1 MNTCRKLLALAAGF
15 VVAGTFALAEGVRA
29 QAGVAG
35 EDDDARAALPAE
47 SPMATQFAFSL
58 VADQTAPGAKAEVL
72 LTVKPEGGYTAE
84 LSATS
89 LPAPKSLASDATT
102 YVVWLYHPATHEK
115 ERVAALPPNA
125 RSGTVSFDV
134 GGQDFAVVVTAEPTD
149 QPEEWSAIAVLTGQ
163 PALPKPSVQPVQEMA
178 GLGRE
183 LKTPAPPAGVEAGE
197 AGGQPRRGGEAPTAD
212 DAPTAD
218 EAPAAGE
225 PREGHEAR
233 PGEGAQP
240 DEAAARVESEERRER
255 DAPTTD
261 VETMAPAP
269 HVTVRMELKG
279 SARARAARGELEV
292 DSDGTVRLT
301 AKKLPSLSALGAG
314 LNAFLVWAVDPAN
327 GRSQPLGA
335 LESAGDGAWTF
346 IGSGLQPGMAVVI
359 TAEPGPHAAL
369 RSGPVVLSG
378 RSEED

>member
-1 MNTCRKLLALAAGF
+1 MNAYHKLLALAAGF
-15 VVAGTFALAEGVRA
+15 VVAGTFALAEGARA

-35 EDDDARAALPAE
+35 EDDDGRAALPAE

-89 LPAPKSLASDATT
+89 LPAPKSLAPDATT

-115 ERVAALPPNA
+115 ERVAVLPPNA

-163 PALPKPSVQPVQEMA
+163 PALPKPSVQPMQEMA

-183 LKTPAPPAGVEAGE
+183 PKAPAPPAGAEAGG
-197 AGGQPRRGGEAPTAD
+197 AGGQPRRDG
-212 DAPTAD
+212 

-225 PREGHEAR
+225 PREGEEGG
-233 PGEGAQP
+233 PPEGAQP
-240 DEAAARVESEERRER
+240 DEAAAAAIEAPEHMEHDTTTPLLDSRVRIRRFENGGPM
-255 DAPTTD
+255 D
-261 VETMAPAP
+261 
-269 HVTVRMELKG
+269 LKG
-279 SARARAARGELEV
+279 STRAPDARGKLEV
-292 DSDGTVRLT
+292 HPDGTMRIT
-301 AKKLPSLSALGAG
+301 AKKLPSLSDLGTN
-314 LNAFLVWAVDPAN
+314 LNAFVVWAIDPAN
-327 GRSQPLGA
+327 G
-335 LESAGDGAWTF
+335 
-346 IGSGLQPGMAVVI
+346 SGLALGTLEETGEGSWTLSGPGLRRGIAVVI
-359 TAEPGPHAAL
+359 TAEPEPHLAT